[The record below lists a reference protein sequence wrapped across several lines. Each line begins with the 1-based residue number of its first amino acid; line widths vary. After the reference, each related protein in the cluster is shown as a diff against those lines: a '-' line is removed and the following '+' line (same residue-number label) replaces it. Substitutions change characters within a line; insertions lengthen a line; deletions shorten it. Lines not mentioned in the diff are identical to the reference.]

1 MAWPRCR
8 WAVAGPG
15 RASPSTTSAA
25 GVEGTGG
32 SCRSAGGRWRGQA
45 GLVQAPQVPPV
56 WRAPEGLAAVPVG
69 GGGAW
74 PG

>member
-15 RASPSTTSAA
+15 RTTSRRI
-25 GVEGTGG
+25 EQHI
-32 SCRSAGGRWRGQA
+32 SN
-45 GLVQAPQVPPV
+45 QVPPV
-56 WRAPEGLAAVPVG
+56 WRAPEGLAAVPAG

>member
-1 MAWPRCR
+1 MAWPRYR
-8 WAVAGPG
+8 WAAAGPG

-25 GVEGTGG
+25 GAEGAGG
-32 SCRSAGGRWRGQA
+32 SCRSAGGRRGQA

-56 WRAPEGLAAVPVG
+56 RRAPESLAAVPVG
-69 GGGAW
+69 GGRAW